1 MFWGFCHVG
10 SGAFWEGFSVNSA
23 FMTLQHGVSSFQSC
37 NFRNSFSGIIFKR
50 MALSVSF
57 LWDMLGTIY
66 LYFGC
71 FEFFHLLFHLL
82 MESVL
87 LVVFQKVIVGCWVVG
102 VLLFTKLFLQV
113 NLLAHF
119 LQYLDGLGSERSL
132 ELFSFVGLSC
142 ESVIFV
148 YYMITCA

>member
-1 MFWGFCHVG
+1 MLQVEHSGKVSVSVFLFWPCSMECPV
-10 SGAFWEGFSVNSA
+10 FSLAILEIPFLELFFN
-23 FMTLQHGVSSFQSC
+23 
-37 NFRNSFSGIIFKR
+37 R

-66 LYFGC
+66 LYFGS

-82 MESVL
+82 MESIL

-102 VLLFTKLFLQV
+102 VLLFMKLFLQV